1 MRSADGVLFVTP
13 EYNRSIPG
21 VLKNAIDHASR
32 PYGDS
37 AWAGKPAAVFGDYGL
52 QALEPA
58 GDFAGYLSRRG
69 FDAVHVPVYETAPC
83 VEGADLLL
91 AGNSVVDGVLVHSP
105 KAGRLL
111 ASLIERTRWKGMV
124 ACLSEACAAE
134 LRHLPSIRISIARR
148 PTERSLLR
156 SLADCFNIR
165 RLPLTDTLSPRHQAV
180 LRSGGLSLTACAN
193 DNLPPPPLPA

>member
-1 MRSADGVLFVTP
+1 VAELQTLALRSATSG
-13 EYNRSIPG
+13 
-21 VLKNAIDHASR
+21 SR
-32 PYGDS
+32 
-37 AWAGKPAAVFGDYGL
+37 VIHFG
-52 QALEPA
+52 ALEPA

-111 ASLIERTRWKGMV
+111 ASGIERTRWKGMV

-134 LRHLPSIRISIARR
+134 LRHLPSIRISIARV
-148 PTERSLLR
+148 PTERSLL
-156 SLADCFNIR
+156 SCLADCFNIR
-165 RLPLTDTLSPRHQAV
+165 RPPLADAFSPRHQAA
-180 LRSGGLSLTACAN
+180 LGRGRPSLTFCAN
-193 DNLPPPPLPA
+193 DNWPPSPQPA